1 MWWLLEV
8 GEIAL
13 EEEKKEL
20 EVVVE
25 SYRGWLQ

>member
-13 EEEKKEL
+13 EEEKEEV
-20 EVVVE
+20 EVVVDN
-25 SYRGWLQ
+25 YRGWLQ